1 MTWRAHSER
10 IAWRSKAAPLAVA
23 VAAIVACQLDHVGRQ
38 SFGILAAPRIRSFSS
53 YLRPFRRWGHQPG
66 GDRMTSNASSVRGQ
80 RPLCRP

>member
-38 SFGILAAPRIRSFSS
+38 SFGILAAPRIHRR
-53 YLRPFRRWGHQPG
+53 LRDNRGRFRATC
-66 GDRMTSNASSVRGQ
+66 DRLGVGATSPAGTE
-80 RPLCRP
+80 